1 MKKGRFGRGS
11 VGAALLAG
19 LILAGA
25 LLPLQRASAAGPPP
39 QSGSMVLEGTISSAP
54 PTRGATITVP
64 SNGATFSSLPITVSG
79 LCPTG
84 LLVKIFDNGVFV
96 GSTVCQRGSYSLQID
111 LFSGRNDLV
120 ARVYDAL
127 DQAGP
132 DSNTVTVTLNNAQ
145 FLQFGTPLT
154 LSSPY
159 AERGAAPGTQLQWPI
174 VLSGGVGPY
183 ALSIDWGD
191 GTAADLMSVTTPG
204 TVTIKHVYKSSGL
217 YTVIIKAT
225 DKNGGQAFL
234 QLVGQ
239 ATGAVQNNKQG
250 ETTVVKR
257 DMIWW
262 PLLMMVPLIFLSFWL
277 GTRSNLVNV
286 QKRFQETE

>member
-11 VGAALLAG
+11 VGTALLAV
-19 LILAGA
+19 LVLTLAV
-25 LLPLQRASAAGPPP
+25 PPVQRAQAADPPP
-39 QSGSMVLEGTISSAP
+39 QSGSIGLEGTISSAP

-64 SNGATFSSLPITVSG
+64 SNGAVFSSLPITVSG

-84 LLVKIFDNGVFV
+84 LLVKVFDNGVFV
-96 GSTVCQRGSYSLQID
+96 GSTVCQKGSYSLQVD

-145 FLQFGTPLT
+145 FLQFGTPLSLT
-154 LSSPY
+154 SPY
-159 AERGAAPGTQLQWPI
+159 AERGAAPGTQLEWPI
-174 VLSGGVGPY
+174 ILNGGVGPY

-204 TVTIKHVYKSSGL
+204 TVTIKHVYKTSGL

-250 ETTVVKR
+250 ETTIVKK
-257 DMIWW
+257 DMVWW
-262 PLLMMVPLIFLSFWL
+262 PVISMVPLIFLSFWL
-277 GTRSNLVNV
+277 GTRSNLVNI
-286 QKRFQETE
+286 QRRFQEPE